1 MAGQHQRPLRILG
14 TLGGLGLVL
23 GVSVA
28 LGALVGW
35 YLDGRWG
42 TGPWLTLA
50 GTLLGTGAGLYEVLT
65 ALRQYEE
72 NSRGASS

>member
-1 MAGQHQRPLRILG
+1 MAGRFQRPVEIFG
-14 TLGGLGLVL
+14 TLGGLGLML

-28 LGALVGW
+28 LGALLGW

-42 TGPWLTLA
+42 TSPWLTLV

-65 ALRQYEE
+65 TLREYEE
-72 NSRGASS
+72 KNRGA